1 MIQITISI
9 LHGARLPALLYRP
22 LCDLKMPASHKDL
35 APYIHSLCT
44 VNIVAFIIILPAEE
58 VAWQVYSPPW
68 DVLTELNSSVL
79 IYALVITWSV
89 LLTGTPSGS
98 IHCIAGSPINESPS
112 ARMTVQVREKDAP
125 AVGIS

>member
-1 MIQITISI
+1 MISI

-35 APYIHSLCT
+35 APYIYSLCT
-44 VNIVAFIIILPAEE
+44 VNIVAFILILPAEE

-68 DVLTELNSSVL
+68 DVLTGLNSSVL

-89 LLTGTPSGS
+89 LLTGTLSRP
-98 IHCIAGSPINESPS
+98 IHCTAPVSESPS
-112 ARMTVQVREKDAP
+112 ARVTVQVREKDSP
-125 AVGIS
+125 AVGIT